1 MDAAVDDDAPVAIV
15 TGATGGIGAA
25 LAREFDR
32 RGYRLLVHGF
42 GDEVAGERLAS
53 SLRCALYYDG
63 DLSDSGTAESLVAA
77 GLDAFARL
85 DVLLNNAGV
94 GIPVKHGDLRA
105 VTPEFFAMMLGVNVL
120 GPWHLIRAAEKA
132 LRESRGAVVNVSSV
146 AGSRVSGSSI
156 PYAVSKAALDHLTR
170 LLAVA
175 LGPAIRVNAVAP
187 GYIETERT
195 RGWSEVREQILN
207 QAPLGRLGQSDDVVA
222 ACFALLASPYT
233 TGAVLPVDGGL
244 GLV

>member
-1 MDAAVDDDAPVAIV
+1 MDAAVGDEAPVAIV

-42 GDEVAGERLAS
+42 GDEATGQRLAS
-53 SLRCALYYDG
+53 SLRCAVYHDC
-63 DLSDSGTAESLVAA
+63 DVSDPAAAESLVAA
-77 GLDAFARL
+77 CLDAFARL
-85 DVLLNNAGV
+85 DVLINNAAV
-94 GIPVKHGDLRA
+94 GIPVRHGDLRA
-105 VTPEFFAMMLGVNVL
+105 VTPEFFTTMLGINVL
-120 GPWHLIRAAEKA
+120 GPWHLIRAAEGA
-132 LRESRGAVVNVSSV
+132 LRESRGTVVNVSSI
-146 AGSRVSGSSI
+146 AGSTVSGSSI

-175 LGPAIRVNAVAP
+175 LGPAVRVNAVAP
-187 GYIETERT
+187 GYVETERT
-195 RGWSEVREQILN
+195 RGWSEVREQVRS
-207 QAPLGRLGQSDDVVA
+207 QAPLGRLGQPDDVVA

-233 TGAVLPVDGGL
+233 TGAVMPVDGGL